1 MRESAHGARVVTRI
15 LAAWRA
21 FAVLAGSILLPT
33 VLAAQQR
40 TPPAPFTVGT
50 ATARPGETA
59 YGELVVPAGV
69 DSGMAIAV
77 AVIRGS
83 RPGPTVA
90 AISGAHGT
98 EYASVVALS
107 RVIGRIDPKAL
118 AGTVIVVP
126 LLNVASFERMTV
138 HVNPTDGKGMNS
150 EYPGRADGTQTE
162 RALAL
167 VASQVVDRAD
177 AVVDLHGGDLD
188 EELRPYSYWIRG
200 GRASQD
206 SASRALALAFGLDH
220 VIVRDVDL
228 SAPAQARSLSGYAMA
243 KGKTAL
249 VAEAGHAGTV
259 APEDVGALIDG
270 TLNVLG
276 ALGMLDRAVRPVE
289 HPVWLGSGSRVRAE
303 TGGMF
308 FPTVARGTYVSQ
320 GMRVGYTTDAVGR
333 ATGDVRAPQAGVVTF
348 IRGVPSMWPGAT
360 LVNIAPVLADPG
372 AWTRPALQ

>member
-1 MRESAHGARVVTRI
+1 MRETVRTAHVASSVLTI
-15 LAAWRA
+15 LTA
-21 FAVLAGSILLPT
+21 FAAPA
-33 VLAAQQR
+33 AAQQR
-40 TPPAPFTVGT
+40 KPPESFTVGT
-50 ATARPGETA
+50 ATARAGETA
-59 YGELVVPAGV
+59 YGELRVPAGV
-69 DSGMAIAV
+69 DSGTAIAV

-83 RPGPTVA
+83 RPGPTLA

-107 RVIGRIDPKAL
+107 RVIARIDPKAL
-118 AGTVIVVP
+118 AGTVIVAP
-126 LLNVASFERMTV
+126 LLNVPSFEQMTV
-138 HVNPTDGKGMNS
+138 HVNPTDRKGMNA
-150 EYPGRADGTQTE
+150 EYPGKADGTQTE
-162 RALAL
+162 RALAI

-177 AVVDLHGGDLD
+177 VVLDLHGGDLD
-188 EELRPYSYWIRG
+188 EDLRPYSYWIRG

-228 SAPAQARSLSGYAMA
+228 TAPAQARSLSGYAMA

-249 VAEAGHAGTV
+249 VAEAGRAGTV
-259 APEDVGALIDG
+259 APEDVEALIAG

-276 ALGMLDRAVRPVE
+276 TLGMLERAVRPVE

-303 TGGMF
+303 KGGMF

-320 GMRVGYTTDAVGR
+320 GMRVGYTTDPVGR
-333 ATGDVRAPQAGVVTF
+333 PMGDVRAPEAGVVTF

-360 LVNIAPVLADPG
+360 LVNIGPVLADPG
-372 AWTRPALQ
+372 SWARPTLQ